1 MDDWVTPGD
10 DWVTPSPSSSDIAAD
25 VAKSGASGVAKGVV
39 GIPGIPGSLAGLI
52 HTAGNP
58 LVASALER
66 IYGPE
71 VANRFRDVSSK
82 SQNPLPTSQEVTDA
96 AGLTYQPKTTA
107 GKYAETVGEFAP
119 NVIGG
124 PEALATRVLT
134 RAAIPGAAS
143 EAAGQATEGTAYEP
157 YARIAAALAS
167 GGTAARATRPGPLAA
182 PTVEEVKNAARA
194 GYQSPEVAA
203 VQIKPSAVSSLGDKI
218 ENDLIGAGF
227 RQGTTPKTFSIVNEL
242 DVPQGVQ
249 SVGVAD
255 LDSVRKALGVMS
267 KERDIAGAPTAE
279 AAAASRAIG
288 HIDDFLPNLRPADL
302 LAGDANQANAIL
314 AAARGNW
321 KSAKQAELAATKME
335 NARVQAAST
344 YGGGNINNALRQAY
358 RPLEVN
364 NYAKTANWS
373 PEAKAALQD
382 VVEGALFRNS
392 MRDIGRLAP
401 TGPVNVGMH
410 LAAGLPI
417 AGMTGG
423 VSIPLQLG
431 IGAGTYA
438 AKKIGEFGTQRAAQR
453 LINTLLRESPLHQ
466 QRLQS
471 FSPAT
476 RLSPLLRGGLLSYLA
491 ART

>member
-302 LAGDANQANAIL
+302 LAGEADSPSVGGNQARDRIEQCRF
-314 AAARGNW
+314 AR
-321 KSAKQAELAATKME
+321 AVRPDHRDD
-335 NARVQAAST
+335 RV
-344 YGGGNINNALRQAY
+344 R
-358 RPLEVN
+358 
-364 NYAKTANWS
+364 
-373 PEAKAALQD
+373 
-382 VVEGALFRNS
+382 
-392 MRDIGRLAP
+392 RDIQFD
-401 TGPVNVGMH
+401 
-410 LAAGLPI
+410 GLQ
-417 AGMTGG
+417 GD
-423 VSIPLQLG
+423 
-431 IGAGTYA
+431 
-438 AKKIGEFGTQRAAQR
+438 
-453 LINTLLRESPLHQ
+453 
-466 QRLQS
+466 
-471 FSPAT
+471 
-476 RLSPLLRGGLLSYLA
+476 
-491 ART
+491 